1 MTQIIVNDS
10 VLDLFPDTVITQTL
24 KAFDLATFNTTFR
37 NYTNTISIPFTE
49 NNNQIL
55 GNANVVQSQTSIPY
69 ANNNCRVIQNGVEL
83 INDGLLVIRGATEKA
98 YSIFILSG
106 ITFFDAVGT
115 LKLTDL
121 DFTGGINGP
130 LLTASATIMN
140 TTTGRINPVMNY
152 GRFNTTTYSPEYAMI
167 EENTFPSFYYHT
179 LIDKIFSDA
188 GYPKSGD
195 IFSDTK
201 YLNTIVP
208 YGRSDWS
215 YGGDFINQRTSIF
228 DKSVSQAI
236 ASANLSTTDITF
248 PIEVYNGSL
257 GYYDGISAY
266 TAIESDASSGD
277 KLFSMAVQLTIDITV
292 TGGTIN
298 LRLVNGISGTLFQT
312 GVGTGSYSSEISDY
326 GVESTALSIRGQIA
340 TGTPNVTINSAR
352 ISFIPDKIPV
362 VGTPA
367 YVYFNLLLPEISQ
380 RDFLKDFS
388 IRFGQYFQEVNGT
401 VYCKSIDDII
411 SDTANAKDWT
421 QKRVR
426 QPDSIS
432 YTPAGLGANN
442 YFRYDNSDLQ
452 VSKDFAEGNIT
463 ISNANL
469 KDEVVLSSKFGA
481 SATGL
486 VGNIYMAKVNIYD
499 GTQTNF
505 AESFSYN
512 PGIRVLLVRDRYSYE
527 ASVRV
532 RTDVAATTSY
542 KVAYFDDPIQ
552 SNTCRWQQTIDT
564 YYPLYA
570 AALQKYKMVTRE
582 YVLTESDIQN
592 MDFFVPV
599 FDNDSYYLV
608 NTVGPYIANK
618 PCKVVMF
625 KI

>member
-55 GNANVVQSQTSIPY
+55 GNANIVQSQTSIPY

-121 DFTGGINGP
+121 DFTGGINGA

-152 GRFNTTTYSPEYAMI
+152 GRFNTTTYSPEYAMF

-215 YGGDFINQRTSIF
+215 YGGTFVEDRAATA
-228 DKSVSQAI
+228 DKSVAQI
-236 ASANLSTTDITF
+236 ILNASLSSTDITF
-248 PIEVYNGSL
+248 PDLVYNGDL
-257 GYYDGISAY
+257 GYWDGTSEY
-266 TAIESDASSGD
+266 TVTEADASTGD
-277 KLFSMAVQLTIDITV
+277 KIFGMTVQLTINITV
-292 TGGTIN
+292 TGGTVDLIVQGSSYSN
-298 LRLVNGISGTLFQT
+298 LQT
-312 GVGTGSYSSEISDY
+312 GVGTGSYTSEVSNQAAQVD
-326 GVESTALSIRGQIA
+326 TTFSIRAVVNSGTPDVTVNSGRVSWIPSKIPF
-340 TGTPNVTINSAR
+340 TGTAS
-352 ISFIPDKIPV
+352 
-362 VGTPA
+362 
-367 YVYFNLLLPEISQ
+367 YVYFNLLLPDISQ
-380 RDFLKDFS
+380 KDFLKDFS
-388 IRFGQYFQEVNGT
+388 IRFGQYFQEINGT

-411 SDTANAKDWT
+411 SDTSSAKNWT

-426 QPDSIS
+426 KPDIIS
-432 YTPAGLGANN
+432 YVPTGLGANN
-442 YFRYDNSDLQ
+442 YLRYDNSDLQ
-452 VSKDFAEGNIT
+452 VSKDFAEGNIQ
-463 ISNANL
+463 ISNSNI
-469 KDEVVLSSKFGA
+469 KDEVILSSRFGA
-481 SATGL
+481 SDTGL
-486 VGNIYMAKVNIYD
+486 VGNIYMATVNIYD

-512 PGIRVLLVRDRYSYE
+512 PGIRVLLVRSRYSYE

-532 RTDVAATTSY
+532 RTDIAATTSY

>member
-362 VGTPA
+362 VGTTA

-380 RDFLKDFS
+380 RDFLKDLS
-388 IRFGQYFQEVNGT
+388 VRFGQYFQEVNGT

-442 YFRYDNSDLQ
+442 YLRYDNSDLQ
-452 VSKDFAEGNIT
+452 VSKDFAEGNIQ
-463 ISNANL
+463 ISNSNL
-469 KDEVVLSSKFGA
+469 KDEVVLPSKFGA

-532 RTDVAATTSY
+532 RTDIAATTSY

>member
-362 VGTPA
+362 VGTTA

-388 IRFGQYFQEVNGT
+388 VRFGQYFQEVNGT

-442 YFRYDNSDLQ
+442 YLRYDNSDLQ
-452 VSKDFAEGNIT
+452 VSKDFAEGNIQ
-463 ISNANL
+463 ISNSNL
-469 KDEVVLSSKFGA
+469 KDEVVLPSKFGA

-532 RTDVAATTSY
+532 RTDIAATTSY